1 MRRLRRS
8 KSSEDIPTSTP
19 TFPTELVRKLASQ
32 KKAKALAVSSASIA
46 LSIGSAFGNTC
57 GTPSDGD
64 AGRGRDSGWRTAYA
78 AARMAVEITKESSD
92 MFLPLKAVVG
102 AISVL
107 MQNCDVSVSCS

>member
-1 MRRLRRS
+1 MVYRNVNGCNKYANSRPLPDRDETKRQSESPLVGLKASPAFVMRRLRRS
-8 KSSEDIPTSTP
+8 KSSEDITTSTP

-64 AGRGRDSGWRTAYA
+64 AGRG
-78 AARMAVEITKESSD
+78 
-92 MFLPLKAVVG
+92 
-102 AISVL
+102 
-107 MQNCDVSVSCS
+107 